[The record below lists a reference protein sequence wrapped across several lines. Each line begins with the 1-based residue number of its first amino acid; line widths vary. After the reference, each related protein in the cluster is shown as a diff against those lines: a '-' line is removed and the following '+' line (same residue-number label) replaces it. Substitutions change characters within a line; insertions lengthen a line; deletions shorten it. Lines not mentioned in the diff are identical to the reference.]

1 VLSYRERCGA
11 KSREAIVKRCDRL
24 GCEIVFPERAATGGR
39 LRRFCSHYC
48 RSTHHRRNRPRPAL
62 LPPLPPPVGWYPR
75 SATPPAWPPTPTLTR
90 SEAAER
96 WAEMVFAHKSAVAKT
111 RRPVWEDDL
120 EPRVPPPIVG
130 ESTQRHPIGAP
141 TPATHNEKDEDNE

>member
-1 VLSYRERCGA
+1 M
-11 KSREAIVKRCDRL
+11 KRCDRL

-62 LPPLPPPVGWYPR
+62 LPPLAPPVGWYPR

-96 WAEMVFAHKSAVAKT
+96 WAEIVVAAQKGAAT
-111 RRPVWEDDL
+111 ESGAPLCEDDL
-120 EPRVPPPIVG
+120 EPRVPPPLAG
-130 ESTQRHPIGAP
+130 ESTQRNPIGAP
-141 TPATHNEKDEDNE
+141 TTETQNKKEDEQ